1 MSDIVVKRIEGASVT
16 EAFQITPLK
25 IGVIG
30 RSRGTSTDN
39 TAPYVHVNL
48 NASDAFPTTDSSSV
62 SIPNVRSV
70 SRIHNLQVGQT
81 DVYYYPNQHFTIED
95 DGGDILDPSKLGT
108 VGDTVSDLNIDWS
121 HSTAL
126 LPPSLTGGA
135 TLVSGSGHSLQAGI
149 YYYQV
154 SAVDLNAVE
163 TPPGGSYG
171 PITVPASGLTTYV
184 NSLSWERIHYS
195 AGYVLYRSF
204 TPASGGTAV
213 VMSRAITDKD
223 TITFIDD
230 KYVTGWT
237 VDTVETVNLTKIQP
251 KTSEASGCVVEYK
264 YGAINYNTYEEF
276 TSYDQVLSAHG
287 VGSELANVARLYM
300 QAQFNGCPI
309 IATVVPNG
317 TNATAYQVAANEF
330 SKYHVQFIVM
340 LYAGS
345 SDITAYSQYWKPI
358 YDLAANLSDEET
370 GQMECYAVTSLPY
383 AIGNVVNSVKTFIQG
398 YQSTGTKGK
407 RGFVAIPDGFKVTA
421 ASWQLEDGSYDED
434 YTVTDPASIDI
445 TPIVFAGAAIARYT
459 GMQDVAEPLTEKD
472 VAGFYFKNAPFTKT
486 QLDQLVSYGA
496 MPIRN
501 DSTVAVCQR
510 SINMS
515 LPVLSIE
522 DGELSICV
530 TEDWMRKDLRN
541 AIKKYRG
548 KKMISP
554 NILAATRTL
563 TTKLEEYENN
573 GIIAWFDRSSVSCK
587 QDSVEKDKL
596 VGYFSFMCIYPINS
610 IDIIYDFQFTV
621 L

>member
-1 MSDIVVKRIEGASVT
+1 MADIVVKRVEGAAVN

-30 RSRGTSTDN
+30 RSRGTSTDD
-39 TAPYVHVNL
+39 TASYVHVTL
-48 NASDAFPTTDSSSV
+48 NGSDAFPTTDTDGDT
-62 SIPNVRSV
+62 IPNVRSV
-70 SRIHNLQVGQT
+70 TRIHNLQVGQT

-95 DGGDILDPSKLGT
+95 DSGNILDPSKLGT
-108 VGDTVSDLNIDWS
+108 DGDTVADLNIDWS

-126 LPPSLTGGA
+126 LPPSLTSGA
-135 TLVSGSGHSLQAGI
+135 AVVSGSGNALEAGI
-149 YYYQV
+149 YYYYV

-163 TPPGGSYG
+163 TPPGGQYG

-195 AGYVLYRSF
+195 DGYVLYRSF
-204 TPASGGTAV
+204 TPVSGGSAV
-213 VMSRAITDKD
+213 VMSRVVSDKD
-223 TITFIDD
+223 TITFIDAD
-230 KYVTGWT
+230 YLTGWS
-237 VDTVETVNLTKIQP
+237 VGSPETVNLTKIEPQ
-251 KTSEASGCVVEYK
+251 TSEASGCTVEFK

-345 SDITAYSQYWKPI
+345 TDITAYSQYWKPI

-383 AIGNVVNSVKTFIQG
+383 AAGRVVKNVETFIDG

-407 RGFVAIPDGFKVTA
+407 RGYVVIPDGFKLTA
-421 ASWQLEDGSYDED
+421 ASWQSEDGSYDED
-434 YTVTDPASIDI
+434 YTVTDPANVDI

-486 QLDQLVSYGA
+486 QLDQLVEYGA

-515 LPVLSIE
+515 LPILSLE
-522 DGELSICV
+522 DGELSICT

-554 NILAATRTL
+554 NILAASRTL
-563 TTKLEEYENN
+563 TTKLEQYENN
-573 GIIAWFDRSSVSCK
+573 GIIAWFDRSSVSCR

-596 VGYFSFMCIYPINS
+596 VGYFEFMPIYPLNK
-610 IDIIYDFQFTV
+610 IDITYSFSFTV
-621 L
+621 I